1 MVWELKSSTGT
12 SELILHRGEE
22 LLEVNGKAVKGK
34 KLAEIYKL
42 ILDQASADVQ
52 LKIKAI
58 QPNMSG
64 VEGTSNINQCAG
76 YILLFWIR
84 WSSAFIRLI
93 QKAVTMH

>member
-1 MVWELKSSTGT
+1 MKGGTGT

-22 LLEVNGKAVKGK
+22 LLEVNDQRVEGK

-58 QPNMSG
+58 QPNMS

-76 YILLFWIR
+76 YILMFWNR